1 MTTLKELHDLVDWL
15 PECAH
20 AEARKTLLHHLQK
33 HDPVAYALFTAPL
46 DDEPE
51 TEAERAAVAEAYA
64 AIERGEVISHED
76 LMREL
81 ELESRLD

>member
-1 MTTLKELHDLVDWL
+1 MTVLKELHDLVDWL

-20 AEARKTLLHHLQK
+20 AEARQTLLQCLKK
-33 HDPVAYALFTAPL
+33 HDPVRYALFTAPL

-51 TEAERAAVAEAYA
+51 TAAERAAVAEAYA

>member
-20 AEARKTLLHHLQK
+20 AEARQTLLLHLKK
-33 HDPVAYALFTAPL
+33 HDPVRYALFTAPL

-64 AIERGEVISHED
+64 EIDRGEPMIPDAV
-76 LMREL
+76 LRREL
-81 ELESRLD
+81 GL

>member
-20 AEARKTLLHHLQK
+20 AEARQTLLHHLKK
-33 HDPVAYALFTAPL
+33 HDPVRYALFTAPL

-51 TEAERAAVAEAYA
+51 TAAERAAVAEAYA
-64 AIERGEVISHED
+64 EIARGEPMIPDEV
-76 LMREL
+76 LRREL
-81 ELESRLD
+81 GL